1 MRCHVPLFLALASLS
16 GLFCQCQ
23 SAAPE
28 FVRNPNLPSYQV
40 ASDDIAVFAQ
50 APGAYRELGPV
61 SAKPSL
67 GKSWKRAIA
76 SMKKQAAAMGADAI
90 IVPQLASYDRAAMSE
105 AYLGEEGAF
114 TPGSSQSQL
123 KMGRRIHGLAI
134 QLPTP

>member
-1 MRCHVPLFLALASLS
+1 MRTCLLLALASLS
-16 GLFCQCQ
+16 GLFYSCQ
-23 SAAPE
+23 SAAPDY
-28 FVRNPNLPSYQV
+28 VRNPNLA
-40 ASDDIAVFAQ
+40 ASSNSKAIAVLAQ

-114 TPGSSQSQL
+114 TPGSSQRQL
-123 KMGRRIHGLAI
+123 KMGNRIHGLAI
-134 QLPTP
+134 QLP